1 MILTLKEI
9 FYFII
14 LTAVVGYIF
23 TGMFSRSFSR
33 FNWQEFKF
41 AAMISAP
48 GIILH
53 ELAHKFTAMGYGLN
67 ATFEIFPFGLALGVI
82 LRVFSAPFLIIAPGY
97 VVIPLI
103 QDEIAYRLIAFAGP
117 LTNLIL
123 FFISALILKYGKIN
137 TKYMLGLALFK
148 KLNLVLF
155 FFNMI
160 PFGPIDGAK
169 VIFGP

>member
-1 MILTLKEI
+1 MIITIKEI

-14 LTAVVGYIF
+14 LIVVVGYIF

-53 ELAHKFTAMGYGLN
+53 ELAHKFTAMGYGLQ
-67 ATFEIFPFGLALGVI
+67 ASFEIFPFGLILGVV

-97 VVIPLI
+97 VVIPAI

-117 LTNLIL
+117 LTNLLL
-123 FFISALILKYGKIN
+123 FFIAGLVLKYGNIN
-137 TKYMLGLALFK
+137 RRYMLGVALFR

-160 PFGPIDGAK
+160 PFGPLDGAK